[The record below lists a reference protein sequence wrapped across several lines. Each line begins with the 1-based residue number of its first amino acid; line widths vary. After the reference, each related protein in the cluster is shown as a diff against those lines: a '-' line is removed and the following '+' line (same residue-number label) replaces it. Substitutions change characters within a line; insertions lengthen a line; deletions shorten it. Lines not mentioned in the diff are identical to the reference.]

1 MDTTIPK
8 NVRVAIIGGGIAGCS
23 LAYHLAALG
32 WKDIALFERKTLTG
46 GTSWHAAGLV
56 TQLRNT
62 RTLIDIARYGTD
74 LYSRLEKETGYHVGF
89 NQTGSITVAKTQG
102 RLAELRKIASLG
114 KSYGIDIEEISVPEA
129 GEMWPGLYTEDL
141 KGAIHIPKDGQTIP
155 AKTAL
160 AMARVAQDNGA
171 QIFENVKVLDI
182 ETTNNC
188 VSAIITDQG
197 TVKCEYIVNAAGMWA
212 REIGLM
218 CGVNIPLYGA
228 EHMYLVTNKIDISK
242 DMKSLRVPDDQIY
255 FRRDVSDSDS
265 LLMGGFE
272 TLAKPWGGG
281 SIPEDYH
288 FGLLDPDWEH
298 FKIFWD
304 AAIKRVPAMEK
315 SGINRFYVSAESFT
329 PDNNYLMGEAPEIKN
344 FFVAAGLNSSGI
356 AAGAGVGKAVA
367 EWIVAGYPTMD
378 LAEVDISRFST
389 FHNSPSYLRDRIK
402 ERVGSVYDMHWPHL
416 QPRSARN
423 VKQSPLHS
431 YHEQNRAC
439 FGEHAGWERPNWY
452 APVGVEPK
460 MQYSYGKQN
469 WFDYSAS
476 EHNAVRN
483 GVGLFDQTAFA
494 KFIVEGNDAE
504 NVLQN
509 ICANNV
515 AVNNGTV
522 VYTAMLND
530 RAGIE
535 ADVTVT
541 RIENDKYMI
550 VTSSSTA
557 TRDLRWIK
565 SHIPQSAH
573 CFVTDVSSSY
583 AVLGVMGPDSR
594 QLLNQVVD
602 ADMSNEEFPY
612 MTAQYVYLGYIQI
625 LALRVSYVGEL
636 GWELY
641 IPVESAKNVY
651 ENIMSNRSQL
661 EVIHAG
667 FFAMDSLRIEKG
679 YRAWGTDIIDQDTPI
694 EAGLSFA
701 VDFSKSDFIGKNVL
715 LKQRS
720 ENIKKRLVM
729 FRLDDSDTLLLGEEP
744 IYRNGKLVGRTT
756 SANYGHTL
764 GCSVAMG
771 YVESYEGISKEYVK
785 DGSYQIELMGQKYT
799 AQASLSAFY
808 DPKGTKIIN

>member
-1 MDTTIPK
+1 MNKTIPK

-23 LAYHLAALG
+23 LAYHLGEMG
-32 WKDIALFERKTLTG
+32 WKDVALFERKTLAS

-62 RTLIDIARYGTD
+62 RTLIDIARYGTN

-89 NQTGSITVAKTQG
+89 NQTGSITVAKTEG

-114 KSYGIDIEEISVPEA
+114 KSYGIDIEEISVRKA

-141 KGAIHIPKDGQTIP
+141 KGAIYIPKDGQTIP
-155 AKTAL
+155 ANTAL
-160 AMARVAQDNGA
+160 AMARVAQDKGA
-171 QIFENVKVLDI
+171 KIFENVKVLDI

-188 VSAIITDQG
+188 VSGLITDKG
-197 TVKCEYIVNAAGMWA
+197 PVKCEYIVNAAGMWA
-212 REIGLM
+212 RQIGLM
-218 CGVNIPLYGA
+218 CGVNVPLYGA
-228 EHMYLVTNKIDISK
+228 EHMYLVTNKINISK

-255 FRRDVSDSDS
+255 FRRDVSDSDT

-272 TLAKPWGGG
+272 TLAKPWGGD

-298 FKIFWD
+298 FKIFWE
-304 AAIKRVPAMEK
+304 AAIKRVPKMEQ

-329 PDNNYLMGEAPEIKN
+329 PDNNYLMGEAPEVKN

-378 LAEVDISRFST
+378 LAEVDIARFST
-389 FHNSPSYLRDRIK
+389 FHNSPSYLKDRIK

-416 QPRSARN
+416 QPKTARN
-423 VKQSPLHS
+423 VRKSPLHS
-431 YHEQNRAC
+431 HHKKNRAC

-452 APVGVEPK
+452 APVGIEPK
-460 MQYSYGKQN
+460 MEYSYGKQN
-469 WFDYSAS
+469 WFEYSAR

-483 GVGLFDQTAFA
+483 NVGLFDQTAFA

-504 NVLQN
+504 HVLQN

-515 AVNNGTV
+515 GVKKGTV

-541 RIENDKYMI
+541 RLEIDKYMI

-557 TRDLRWIK
+557 TRDMRWIK
-565 SHIPQSAH
+565 NNIPDGAH
-573 CFVTDVSSSY
+573 CFVTDVTSSY
-583 AVLGVMGPDSR
+583 AVLGLMGPKSR
-594 QLLNQVVD
+594 ELLSQFVD
-602 ADMSNEEFPY
+602 VDVSNEKFPY
-612 MTAQYVYLGYIQI
+612 MTAQYMYLGYIRV
-625 LALRVSYVGEL
+625 LGLRVSYVGEL

-641 IPVESAKNVY
+641 IPVESAINVY
-651 ENIMSNRSQL
+651 ENLIDKCNGIDI
-661 EVIHAG
+661 VHAG

-694 EAGLSFA
+694 EAGLGFA
-701 VDFSKSDFIGKNVL
+701 VDFSKPNFIGKNAL
-715 LKQRS
+715 LKQRGKII
-720 ENIKKRLVM
+720 NKRLVM
-729 FRLDDSDTLLLGEEP
+729 FRLDDPDVLLLGEEP
-744 IYRNGKLVGRTT
+744 IYRNGSLVGRTT
-756 SANYGHTL
+756 SANFGHTL

-771 YVESYEGISKEYVK
+771 YIECDDGVSKEYINT
-785 DGSYQIELMGQKYT
+785 GSYQIELMGQKHS
-799 AQASLSAFY
+799 AKASLSPFY
-808 DPKGTKIIN
+808 DPKGSKIVH